1 MAKKTEQK
9 SMIGDHIRKNVIP
22 SGMSVT
28 KAADLLN
35 VSRPT
40 LSNLLNGNA
49 SLSPEMA
56 KKLERAFGA
65 KAQELL
71 ELQTSLETTL
81 GPPIEGQEGTKIYVP
96 PFLKI
101 VANDIED
108 WAKHLSARSRLA
120 VLLRI
125 LVQSTNTSLT
135 SVDFPGNDDSQRPG
149 WDGHTDADS
158 GTPKVPSGKAGWEFG
173 VNLNPKSKADKDYT
187 KSLKLPKKERLE
199 TTFIFVTPRRWSGKE
214 AWQNERRK
222 EGNWKDVRAYDA
234 SDIEQWLEQSI
245 PAQTWFANETSVPS
259 EGVLSLDTCWRNWSK
274 CCEPELS
281 PELFDEALTSTALD
295 SVATTLEQN
304 GTFVVTADSRDE
316 GLAFLS
322 VLFAQ
327 THPRISQLR
336 DRVAVFTEPTV
347 LPRLMRKASNV
358 IPVIVSQEI
367 EKEHAV
373 LEGSFPKIVVR
384 PKNIAGSNADV
395 ILETLSYDALQSSL
409 SSMNLGKDEAD
420 RLAHESGHSLTVL
433 RRRLAKT
440 DAIKTPAWS
449 SDTRYV
455 SSLIPIAMAGSW
467 DSRATDDQEILALMS
482 GAGAYES
489 VERQVLEL
497 VDLEDPPVWIVGAFR
512 GVVSKLD
519 ALFAISNRISASDLD
534 RFFEIAEFVL
544 SEDDPALDLPEDER
558 WMANVHG
565 KKREVSGTLREGIS
579 ETLVLMSVY
588 GQDLFGDRLG
598 YNPADKV
605 AQIVR
610 KLLTPTTGRKF
621 EAHSHDLPM
630 YAEAAPEEILK
641 ILEDD
646 LDEDESAVFDIIRPM
661 SSSLFGSSPR
671 TGLLWAL
678 ENLAWH
684 PERLTRVIAI
694 LAQLASKRLDDNLMN
709 KPTATLSSIFRSWM
723 PQTAASLSDRIAALD
738 YLVKNYP
745 EVGWSICI
753 EQLEPGSRVGHY
765 SHKPRWRPDA
775 RGAGEGITRGE
786 MYEFNRHVL
795 DLVLDWPSHTEQT
808 LGDLVR
814 CLEGMPEEDQKTVW
828 SIVSEWADTADET
841 EKSTLRETIRVTTM
855 TRRAKR
861 ERQRDEAQQISEE
874 LTKIAGA
881 TFESLEPKDLV
892 QRHAW
897 LFLKSWVDESANEL
911 EEDNGWEKRDER
923 IAKLRCD
930 AVKDVYVNLSIDG
943 LIDLAAVGEASNTVG
958 WCAAEVISVDDRKSL
973 IDALA
978 NRDGFRSAGIERG
991 LAAGLLANLEPSE
1004 VRDVITAAF
1013 ASLDDSQFM
1022 TLLTLA
1028 PFTKNTW
1035 AVASDLDAEL
1045 AAAYWRAVPVG
1056 WGRLSDEERDIAVDK
1071 LLKAGRP
1078 RATFQM
1084 IRFELDKLPSKLLFR
1099 ILDEVTTSKEDT
1111 PVNQLEAHAIKEA
1124 FKSLNERAGIAV
1136 GEMAALEYRYLPVL
1150 EREEG
1155 SIPNL
1160 EKQIEQNPEMFAQAI
1175 AFVFRRS
1182 DDQEDP
1188 EELRA
1193 EDEEVSASRAKHAYG
1208 LLDRLRRIPGTKD
1221 DGEVDGDRLVA
1232 WIKAVRGS
1240 LKSLARVEVGESRIG
1255 ELLAK
1260 SSVGKDGVWPCE
1272 GVREAM
1278 EQVLNK
1284 RISEGF
1290 RVGKFNL
1297 RGVHSRGEGGRQER
1311 DLAAQFDVWAKS
1323 LNASHPKVARV
1334 LRELRD
1340 GYLRDGD
1347 WEDTEAKIRKRLRH

>member
-22 SGMSVT
+22 SGVSVT

-56 KKLERAFGA
+56 KKLERAFGTN
-65 KAQELL
+65 AQELL
-71 ELQTSLETTL
+71 ELQTSLEATV
-81 GPPIEGQEGTKIYVP
+81 GAPVEGQEGTKTYVP

-149 WDGHTDADS
+149 WDGYTDADS
-158 GTPKVPSGKAGWEFG
+158 GSPKVPSGKAGWEFG
-173 VNLNPKSKADKDYT
+173 VNVNPKSKADNDYT

-214 AWQNERRK
+214 AWQKERQK
-222 EGNWKDVRAYDA
+222 EGGWKEVRAYDA

-245 PAQTWFANETSVPS
+245 PAQTWFANETSMAS
-259 EGVLSLDTCWRNWSK
+259 EGVLSLETCWRNWSK
-274 CCEPELS
+274 CCEPELAQ
-281 PELFDEALTSTALD
+281 ELFDEALASTNLD
-295 SVATTLEQN
+295 SIAATLEQN
-304 GTFVVTADSRDE
+304 GSLVVASDSREE

-327 THPRISQLR
+327 THPSISRLR
-336 DRVAVFTEPTV
+336 DRVAVFTEPTL

-358 IPVIVSQEI
+358 IPVIVSQAI

-384 PKNIAGSNADV
+384 PKNIAGSDADV
-395 ILETLSYDALQSSL
+395 LLETLSYDAFQSAL
-409 SSMNLGKDEAD
+409 SSMELGKDEVD

-449 SDTRYV
+449 SDTRYAR
-455 SSLIPIAMAGSW
+455 SLVPIATAGSW
-467 DSRATDDQEILALMS
+467 DSRATADQEILALLS
-482 GAGAYES
+482 GASDYDS
-489 VERQVLEL
+489 VEREVLEL
-497 VDLEDPPVWIVGAFR
+497 VDLEDPPVWIEGAFR

-534 RFFEIAEFVL
+534 RFFAIAELVM

-558 WMANVHG
+558 WMANVRG
-565 KKREVSGTLREGIS
+565 KKREISGTLRDGIC
-579 ETLVLMSVY
+579 ETLVLFSVY

-598 YNPADKV
+598 FNPAHRV

-610 KLLTPTTGRKF
+610 ELLTPTSGRKF

-630 YAEAAPEEILK
+630 YAEAAPEEFLK
-641 ILEDD
+641 ILEED
-646 LDEDESAVFDIIRPM
+646 LDEDEPAVFEIIRPM

-671 TGLLWAL
+671 TGLLWSL

-694 LAQLASKRLDDNLMN
+694 LARLAAKRLDDNLMN
-709 KPTATLSSIFRSWM
+709 KPTETLSSVFRSWM

-738 YLVKNYP
+738 YLAINYP

-775 RGAGEGITRGE
+775 RGAGEGVTLGE
-786 MYEFNRHVL
+786 MYEFNRHAL
-795 DLVLDWPSHTEQT
+795 DLVLDWPAHTEQT
-808 LGDLVR
+808 LGDLIR

-828 SIVSEWADTADET
+828 SIVVEWAYTADET
-841 EKSTLRETIRVTTM
+841 AKSALRETIRVSTM

-861 ERQRDEAQQISEE
+861 QRERDGAPKRSEE
-874 LTKIAGA
+874 LAKLARE

-897 LFLKSWVDESANEL
+897 LFLKSWVDESADEL
-911 EEDNGWEKRDER
+911 DEDTGWEKRDGR
-923 IAKLRCD
+923 IAKLRIA
-930 AVKDVYVNLSIDG
+930 AVKDVYANLSIDG
-943 LIDLAAVGEASNTVG
+943 LIDLAAVGEASYTVG
-958 WCAAEVISVDDRKSL
+958 WCAAEVISADDRMSL
-973 IDALA
+973 VEVLA
-978 NRDGFRSAGIERG
+978 KRDGFRAAGTERG
-991 LAAGLLANLEPSE
+991 LAAGLLANLEPSKAS
-1004 VRDVITAAF
+1004 DVLTAAF

-1022 TLLTLA
+1022 ALLTLA
-1028 PFTKNTW
+1028 PFTENTW
-1035 AVASDLDAEL
+1035 AVASGLGAEL
-1045 AAAYWRAVPVG
+1045 AAAYWREVPVG
-1056 WGRLSDEERDIAVDK
+1056 WARLSDEERDIAVEK
-1071 LLKAGRP
+1071 LLSAGRP

-1084 IRFELDKLPSKLLFR
+1084 IRFDLDKLPSKLLFR

-1111 PVNQLEAHAIKEA
+1111 PVNQLETHAIQEA
-1124 FKSLNERAGIAV
+1124 FKSLNERKEIAV
-1136 GEMAALEYRYLPVL
+1136 GEMATLEYRYLPVL

-1160 EKQIEQNPEMFAQAI
+1160 EKQIGNNPEMFAQAI

-1193 EDEEVSASRAKHAYG
+1193 DDEETSASRAKHAYG
-1208 LLDRLRRIPGTKD
+1208 LLDRLRRIPGSKD
-1221 DGEVDGDRLVA
+1221 DGEVDSDRLVA
-1232 WIKAVRGS
+1232 WIKAVRES
-1240 LKSLARVEVGESRIG
+1240 LKSLARVDVGDSRIG

-1290 RVGKFNL
+1290 RIGRFNL

-1311 DLAAQFDVWAKS
+1311 DLAAEFDGWAKS

-1340 GYLRDGD
+1340 GYLSDGD